1 MKKISLIL
9 LLTFIAASAISQKV
23 FFVYIQSEANQ
34 PFFVQMK
41 EKVFSSSASGY
52 IILSKLTD
60 TTHSFSI
67 GFPRSNAQYF
77 FSVAINK
84 KDHGYLLKDFGVK
97 GWGLFDR
104 QLLTVQMGSTTLPG
118 SQEVKAEVRKDAS
131 PFTEGLAKASDDP
144 SLKERPVKVVE
155 EKKPVAVQP
164 DVVVVVTEKSVE
176 KSIPQVVTP
185 KEETPVVVKE
195 EPKPLVVKEEPK
207 VAVVKEEPKQVAEVK
222 EIPVV
227 TEEKPLLTADK
238 EYGKSVV
245 RKRSESSTTEGFG
258 LVYVDSFPNGNSD
271 TIRLL
276 IPEPKTIAGVI
287 TEEPKEEKKFLD
299 ISSNPEKKEEQKADV
314 PVVPV
319 VKEEKPKDVVTI
331 APVVTSTEKPVIKNN
346 CAALAADADFFQ
358 LRKVMAAAES
368 DDDMISEARKAYKSK
383 CFSVQQIK
391 NLSTMFLNEEGKYRF
406 FDAVYN
412 CASDQERFSSLE
424 AELKDE
430 YYIKRFRAMLRN

>member
-1 MKKISLIL
+1 M
-9 LLTFIAASAISQKV
+9 AASAFSQKV
-23 FFVYIQSEANQ
+23 FFIYIQSEASQ

-41 EKVFSSSASGY
+41 EKVYSSSASGY

-60 TTHSFSI
+60 TTHTFSI
-67 GFPRSNAQYF
+67 GFPRSNAKYY
-77 FSVAINK
+77 FSVGMNK

-104 QLLTVQMGSTTLPG
+104 QLLTVQMGGTTPPG
-118 SQEVKAEVRKDAS
+118 SPEPKAEVKKDAS

-155 EKKPVAVQP
+155 EKKPVEVKP
-164 DVVVVVTEKSVE
+164 DIPVVVTEKPVE
-176 KSIPQVVTP
+176 KPVPQVVVTP
-185 KEETPVVVKE
+185 KTEEPVVAKEEPKPVVVKE
-195 EPKPLVVKEEPK
+195 EPKPVVVQDEQKPVVVKEEPK
-207 VAVVKEEPKQVAEVK
+207 PVVEVKDVPVVAV
-222 EIPVV
+222 
-227 TEEKPLLTADK
+227 EEKPVPVLNE
-238 EYGKSVV
+238 EYAKSVV

-258 LVYVDSFPNGNSD
+258 LVFIDSFPNGSSD

-276 IPEPKTIAGVI
+276 IPEQKTIASVI
-287 TEEPKEEKKFLD
+287 KEEPKEEKKFLD
-299 ISSNPEKKEEQKADV
+299 ITSAPEKKEEPKADIPIV
-314 PVVPV
+314 QV
-319 VKEEKPKDVVTI
+319 VKEEKPKDAVPNP
-331 APVVTSTEKPVIKNN
+331 PVAVSTEKPVLKNN
-346 CAALAADADFFQ
+346 CATLAADADFFQ

-368 DDDMISEARKAYKSK
+368 DDDMIAEARKACKSK

-412 CASDQERFSSLE
+412 CTSEPEKYPSLE

-430 YYIKRFRAMLRN
+430 YYIKRFKAMLRN

>member
-1 MKKISLIL
+1 M
-9 LLTFIAASAISQKV
+9 AASVFSQKV

-67 GFPRSNAQYF
+67 GFPRSSAQYY

-104 QLLTVQMGSTTLPG
+104 QLLTVQMGGTTLPG
-118 SQEVKAEVRKDAS
+118 SQETKTEVKKDAS

-144 SLKERPVKVVE
+144 SLKERLVKVAE
-155 EKKPVAVQP
+155 EKKQPEVKP
-164 DVVVVVTEKSVE
+164 DVPVVVTEKPAE
-176 KSIPQVVTP
+176 KVVPQVITP
-185 KEETPVVVKE
+185 KEEVPVVVKE

-207 VAVVKEEPKQVAEVK
+207 VAIVKEEVKQVVEVK
-222 EIPVV
+222 ETPVIA
-227 TEEKPLLTADK
+227 EEKPLITTDN

-245 RKRSESSTTEGFG
+245 RKKSESSTTEGFG
-258 LVYVDSFPNGNSD
+258 LVYIDSFLNGNSD

-287 TEEPKEEKKFLD
+287 TSEAKEIKKFLEVTSEPGQIDIKMPTDKEEKSK
-299 ISSNPEKKEEQKADV
+299 EKVESL
-314 PVVPV
+314 PVV
-319 VKEEKPKDVVTI
+319 
-331 APVVTSTEKPVIKNN
+331 ATEKTALKNN
-346 CAALAADADFFQ
+346 CTTLAADADFFQ
-358 LRKVMAAAES
+358 LRKLMAAAES
-368 DDDMISEARKAYKSK
+368 DDDMISEARKACKSK

-412 CASDQERFSSLE
+412 CASDLEKFSSLE

>member
-9 LLTFIAASAISQKV
+9 LLTFMAASVFSQKV

-67 GFPRSNAQYF
+67 GFPRSSAQYY

-104 QLLTVQMGSTTLPG
+104 QLLTVQMGGTTLPG
-118 SQEVKAEVRKDAS
+118 SQETKTEVKKDAS

-144 SLKERPVKVVE
+144 SLKERLVKVAE
-155 EKKPVAVQP
+155 EKKQPEVKP
-164 DVVVVVTEKSVE
+164 DVPVVVTEKPAE
-176 KSIPQVVTP
+176 KVVPQVISP
-185 KEETPVVVKE
+185 KEEAPVVLKE

-207 VAVVKEEPKQVAEVK
+207 QVMEVK
-222 EIPVV
+222 ETPVI
-227 TEEKPLLTADK
+227 TEEKPLITTEK

-258 LVYVDSFPNGNSD
+258 LVYIDSFPNGSSD

-276 IPEPKTIAGVI
+276 IPEPTTIAGVI
-287 TEEPKEEKKFLD
+287 TEEPKEEKKFLE
-299 ISSNPEKKEEQKADV
+299 ISSNPEKKEEPKADI

-319 VKEEKPKDVVTI
+319 LKEEKQKDVVTI
-331 APVVTSTEKPVIKNN
+331 APVVTSTEKPVAKNN
-346 CAALAADADFFQ
+346 CTTLAADADFFQ

-368 DDDMISEARKAYKSK
+368 DDDMIGEARKACKSK

-412 CASDQERFSSLE
+412 CASDLEKFSSLE